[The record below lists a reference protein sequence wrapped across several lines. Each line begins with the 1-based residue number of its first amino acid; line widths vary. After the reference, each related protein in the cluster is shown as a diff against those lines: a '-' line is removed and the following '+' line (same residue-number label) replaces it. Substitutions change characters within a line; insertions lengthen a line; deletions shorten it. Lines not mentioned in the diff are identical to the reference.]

1 MREEEER
8 NKKARQFM
16 AIEAQERRRKA
27 MRLGR
32 LQPQR
37 QKSLGHRRS
46 NIGKRR
52 RQRGSNL
59 SNIIMVDGLDKQ
71 FILATSAEVT

>member
-1 MREEEER
+1 
-8 NKKARQFM
+8 M

-32 LQPQR
+32 WQPQS
-37 QKSLGHRRS
+37 QKFPGHGRS
-46 NIGKRR
+46 NIGKRQ
-52 RQRGSNL
+52 RQPGPNL